1 MRRKRFAGCVAA
13 GALLAVSTAFAQNSH
28 APVRP
33 ETRTAS
39 LGVHPAPLAKEPV
52 KETTKALLPA
62 WTGDD
67 GGIAGPGNDPCAT
80 PAVLVGDSGSA
91 ATDTTTATN

>member
-1 MRRKRFAGCVAA
+1 MTGLF
-13 GALLAVSTAFAQNSH
+13 GAVAFAQV
-28 APVRP
+28 ATPPAVKPVDP
-33 ETRTAS
+33 TPQA
-39 LGVHPAPLAKEPV
+39 GYVEPTKGEVTTV
-52 KETTKALLPA
+52 KELLPA